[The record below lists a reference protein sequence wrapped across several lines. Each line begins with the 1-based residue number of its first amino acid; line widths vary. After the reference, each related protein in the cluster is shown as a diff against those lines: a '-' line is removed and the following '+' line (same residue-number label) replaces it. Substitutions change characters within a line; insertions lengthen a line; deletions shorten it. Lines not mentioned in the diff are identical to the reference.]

1 MIERKHFMS
10 KFQVI
15 IEKNGH
21 NNAYSGVLFS
31 SKYRINFNPLTILAT
46 LNYNDKPSNI
56 DDLYFDDWDYEY
68 EYGFGTKIKIQN
80 REQYYKL
87 VLAIRQLIKESIDS
101 HTILDLSNI
110 EVLRIYF
117 DITNTFIA
125 SRSQPLKFKFP
136 VTETTAIELPIKN
149 ATNVN
154 VNFHYSNFSLES
166 ALSEDLSNFQTY
178 IYEGNSLADVVF
190 SILHFQTST
199 GLKYKKC
206 LHCNS
211 LFATSTDKIK
221 YCNQKSP
228 HPQYSHLNCE
238 QAVRNISQQIKRKY
252 KQIYNNLTQNH
263 PDESAKLNTFL
274 DTYNIASSDFH
285 QHPTPEN
292 ADAVFRI
299 LNKKNWY

>member
-125 SRSQPLKFKFP
+125 SDL
-136 VTETTAIELPIKN
+136 AI
-149 ATNVN
+149 
-154 VNFHYSNFSLES
+154 
-166 ALSEDLSNFQTY
+166 
-178 IYEGNSLADVVF
+178 
-190 SILHFQTST
+190 
-199 GLKYKKC
+199 
-206 LHCNS
+206 
-211 LFATSTDKIK
+211 KI
-221 YCNQKSP
+221 
-228 HPQYSHLNCE
+228 
-238 QAVRNISQQIKRKY
+238 
-252 KQIYNNLTQNH
+252 
-263 PDESAKLNTFL
+263 
-274 DTYNIASSDFH
+274 
-285 QHPTPEN
+285 
-292 ADAVFRI
+292 
-299 LNKKNWY
+299 